1 MRELVCCLILS
12 AGASAWAAPGSVSMP
27 SLWRYAH
34 PEAKALVGI
43 EWRRIVNS
51 PLGLELRQKL
61 AEANPGQMQDIDIID
76 SVGRLFISSPGN
88 PPGAPEGNQPPAVIA
103 VQGQFDL
110 ERIRQLAAEKMTGSS
125 DYLGVEVLESEQA
138 GQEPVG
144 LALVSDRLLLLGD
157 IASLQG
163 AIDHHAAG
171 DPGQAS
177 NPLFL
182 RAAELSG
189 TNDIWVVAE
198 ASPADFSKDGAA
210 AMPMLKDVE
219 RIEVGVSFQSGLGL
233 EVNLGARSPE
243 SAAELAAGAK
253 LMLGML
259 LASHQPKDGG
269 PNLAEKLQIGA
280 EQSLVKLA
288 LQLSQDELQSGLR
301 QWTSSVK
308 AGVMASAASGGAESA
323 AGQAWGWE
331 QNRSE
336 TLRPPPR
343 DRKVKI
349 YGLEEGTR
357 EIEMRPE

>member
-1 MRELVCCLILS
+1 MRELVCFLILS
-12 AGASAWAAPGSVSMP
+12 AGAPAWAAPGSVSMP

-43 EWRRIVNS
+43 EWRRIANS
-51 PLGLELRQKL
+51 SIGQGLRQTL
-61 AEANPGQMQDIDIID
+61 AEASTTPLGGMDVID
-76 SVGRLFISSPGN
+76 SIGQIFISSPGN
-88 PPGAPEGNQPPAVIA
+88 LPGAAEGQQPPAVIA
-103 VQGQFDL
+103 VQGEFDL

-125 DYLGVEVLESEQA
+125 DYLGVEVLESQQA
-138 GQEPVG
+138 GEETVG

-210 AMPMLKDVE
+210 TMPMLKDVE
-219 RIEVGVSFQSGLGL
+219 RIDAGVSFRSGLGL
-233 EVNLGARSPE
+233 EVNLGARTPE

-259 LASHQPKDGG
+259 LASHQPGNGG

-288 LQLSQDELQSGLR
+288 LQLSQDELESGLR

-308 AGVMASAASGGAESA
+308 AGVLASAAPGGAGSA
-323 AGQAWGWE
+323 AGPARGWE
-331 QNRSE
+331 QNPLE
-336 TLRPPPR
+336 TLQPAPR

-357 EIEMRPE
+357 EIEIQP